1 MANKQHIKIF
11 SHNDLDGFGAPVLL
25 KTLQPYLF
33 KNATFDL
40 TTCSAGNLDRELS
53 YWFRQPSLHQYTD
66 VFIADMTPDSDYS
79 FQQLEQHFPNHWLI
93 FDHHESKE
101 KLRQKYR
108 QNCIIPT
115 NTDINPSATS
125 LVWDW
130 VSQNVNFSNIPS
142 KRQNDL
148 HYLVELI
155 RAYDTWDWKNDPN
168 MDSATRL
175 AADELNQLFWFYPL
189 SRSEMFVTE
198 VFGTSWEQYRQ
209 NNSLLINTLN
219 GRRQRYLDKHLKSV
233 LTFELDGHS
242 FGIVYASD
250 YKSEIA
256 HALLKNHPVD
266 AALVIDNRSISL
278 RSNGKLDVAS
288 FSEKYFNGG
297 GHSDS
302 AGGTLEFN
310 PVETGEQAVI
320 DALKHQFEINKKL
333 EKQEKEESSSTF
345 ADNLDPEMAAKLA
358 SLFNNN

>member
-1 MANKQHIKIF
+1 
-11 SHNDLDGFGAPVLL
+11 
-25 KTLQPYLF
+25 
-33 KNATFDL
+33 
-40 TTCSAGNLDRELS
+40 
-53 YWFRQPSLHQYTD
+53 
-66 VFIADMTPDSDYS
+66 
-79 FQQLEQHFPNHWLI
+79 
-93 FDHHESKE
+93 
-101 KLRQKYR
+101 
-108 QNCIIPT
+108 
-115 NTDINPSATS
+115 
-125 LVWDW
+125 
-130 VSQNVNFSNIPS
+130 
-142 KRQNDL
+142 
-148 HYLVELI
+148 
-155 RAYDTWDWKNDPN
+155 

-345 ADNLDPEMAAKLA
+345 ADNLDPEIAAKLA